1 MWVAGIAL
9 FAFVLNLSGKV
20 YELVDLNSQYAQLN
34 EQIERDYKAAFPKT
48 KRVRI
53 TTVKRQIN
61 TALAEFGAVD
71 SSSGL
76 LSLINKVR
84 PSFIKVPSL
93 KPDSIRFDSKRNELR
108 FAVTANNYQSFEQ
121 FKLELEKS
129 GLIVE
134 VGAQNNQGDQ
144 VVGSFNIRSKS

>member
-1 MWVAGIAL
+1 M
-9 FAFVLNLSGKV
+9 
-20 YELVDLNSQYAQLN
+20 
-34 EQIERDYKAAFPKT
+34 
-48 KRVRI
+48 
-53 TTVKRQIN
+53 
-61 TALAEFGAVD
+61 
-71 SSSGL
+71 
-76 LSLINKVR
+76 
-84 PSFIKVPSL
+84 PSL